1 MLMKL
6 GWRNLKRN
14 FWRSLVSVLGIAGS
28 VFICVFLDNLQTGS
42 YRQFIRNGVRSASG
56 HITLTHEKY
65 LTQKET
71 EYRIKLSGWEKQ
83 LYSLSNVER
92 VSPRLTIPALAR
104 SSRNSEGVALLGL
117 RLSVDIDQN
126 PLLKSEFL
134 KDGSWPRP
142 DKRKDAVIGTDLAN
156 YLGLKVG
163 RKFVVMAQ
171 GSDGEVTSKL
181 FKVRGILRTGM
192 RMIDRNTVITQ
203 LESAQDLLKAPN
215 EVHEIAVL
223 LKDNIYL
230 SNELSR
236 LQNWVIPEYK
246 SGLRAVSWRES
257 LPQLVSLI
265 QLDRYNGILMATFLL
280 IIVGIGLINS
290 LVMSVMER
298 KREIGLLQAL
308 GLQSQEVQKMIFA
321 EGLFMAIIGNMI
333 GLSFAFAL
341 SLYTSTYGI
350 DFSEMVKEA
359 SVAGVTIDTVV
370 YTAWNPR
377 GTITICLIMTMTT
390 LLASWYPARMA
401 AKVQPAKAMG

>member
-1 MLMKL
+1 
-6 GWRNLKRN
+6 
-14 FWRSLVSVLGIAGS
+14 
-28 VFICVFLDNLQTGS
+28 
-42 YRQFIRNGVRSASG
+42 
-56 HITLTHEKY
+56 
-65 LTQKET
+65 
-71 EYRIKLSGWEKQ
+71 
-83 LYSLSNVER
+83 
-92 VSPRLTIPALAR
+92 
-104 SSRNSEGVALLGL
+104 
-117 RLSVDIDQN
+117 
-126 PLLKSEFL
+126 
-134 KDGSWPRP
+134 
-142 DKRKDAVIGTDLAN
+142 
-156 YLGLKVG
+156 
-163 RKFVVMAQ
+163 
-171 GSDGEVTSKL
+171 
-181 FKVRGILRTGM
+181 
-192 RMIDRNTVITQ
+192 
-203 LESAQDLLKAPN
+203 
-215 EVHEIAVL
+215 
-223 LKDNIYL
+223 
-230 SNELSR
+230 
-236 LQNWVIPEYK
+236 
-246 SGLRAVSWRES
+246 
-257 LPQLVSLI
+257 
-265 QLDRYNGILMATFLL
+265 MATFLL